1 VLSQNMNKPPELPL
15 DKIRVLGVFAHIDA
29 GKTTTSE
36 AILYYTGRIHRIGS
50 VDEGSTQL
58 DWMEQERA
66 RGITITAAAT
76 TCEWQGHHLN
86 LIDTPGHIDFSAE
99 VVRSVRV
106 IDGAVIVLCGVG
118 GVETQ
123 TETVWGHAE
132 RENLP
137 RLLFVNKLDRMG
149 ADFERVLGEIHQRLT
164 KHAVA
169 LQIPVGNEDSFH
181 GVIDLLKQSALL
193 WPPAGN
199 GASDADPVEA
209 AIPSEY
215 TERTAAARA
224 LLLDAICETDE
235 NLLAMRL
242 EGHEPRWEDYQ
253 SALRK
258 AVLKG
263 KLIPVLCGS
272 AKNRMG
278 IQPLLDAVIA
288 YLPAPVDAPPVI
300 GAVPGVE
307 GELAERFSDPA
318 APFCATAFKIIGDPH
333 VGHLTWVRVFSG
345 SLRTS
350 EWVYNPRTA
359 AKDRVDRIYRIH
371 ANRREL
377 VNHMQ
382 AGDVMALVGIKT
394 AATGDTLC
402 DPAQPIEL
410 DPFTFPEPVITVAL
424 APATPDER
432 ERLRQVMKRLCAE
445 DPTLLAGYDPET
457 QEETLSGMGELHLE
471 IAVDRMRTEFGITP
485 RASPPQVAYRETVR
499 ARATAT
505 GDYRKQTGGHG
516 HFAVVRLR
524 VEPLQRGQGVVLD
537 SKASPAELPENFVR
551 NAQGGIREALAK
563 GILAGYPV
571 TDVRVTI
578 LGGRYHEID
587 SNALDFHI
595 AGSMAVRQALHQAHP
610 ALLEPVMRAD
620 MRVSE
625 AALGTVMADFT
636 RRRGNIYDLQMR
648 ANQRHILGD
657 VPLAEVR
664 GYVTALRDMTSGRG
678 DFTLELRSYDIV
690 PDSLAEAV
698 IEERQARGKVSMR

>member
-1 VLSQNMNKPPELPL
+1 MNKPQELPL
-15 DKIRVLGVFAHIDA
+15 NKIRVLGIFAHIDA

-50 VDEGSTQL
+50 VDDGSTQL

-149 ADFERVLGEIHQRLT
+149 ADFDRVLGEIRQRLT
-164 KHAVA
+164 RHAVA
-169 LQIPVGNEDSFH
+169 LQIPVGSEDSFH
-181 GVIDLLKQSALL
+181 GVIDLLSQRALL
-193 WPPAGN
+193 WSQEVNGGN
-199 GASDADPVEA
+199 VADPTQA
-209 AIPSEY
+209 AIPPEY
-215 TERTAAARA
+215 ADRAAAARA
-224 LLLDAICETDE
+224 FLLDSICETDE
-235 NLLAMRL
+235 ALLSMRL
-242 EGHEPRWEDYQ
+242 EGNEPGLPDYQ
-253 SALRK
+253 AALRK
-258 AVLKG
+258 AVLMG

-272 AKNRMG
+272 AKNRIG

-288 YLPAPVDAPPVI
+288 YLPAPIDIPAVFGV
-300 GAVPGVE
+300 VPGTE
-307 GELAERFSDPA
+307 GELSERFSDPE
-318 APFCATAFKIIGDPH
+318 APFCATAFKIVGDPH
-333 VGHLTWVRVFSG
+333 VGHLTWVRAFSG
-345 SLRTS
+345 SLKTS

-359 AKDRVDRIYRIH
+359 AKERVDRIYRIH

-377 VNHMQ
+377 VSRMQ

-402 DPAQPIEL
+402 DPEHPVEL
-410 DPFTFPEPVITVAL
+410 EPFTFPEPVITVAL
-424 APATPDER
+424 APAMPDER
-432 ERLRQVMKRLCAE
+432 ERLRQVMARLCAE
-445 DPTLLAGYDPET
+445 DPTLLAGYDAET

-471 IAVDRMRTEFGITP
+471 IAVDRMRTEFGITAT
-485 RASPPQVAYRETVR
+485 ASPPQVAYRETVR

-505 GDYRKQTGGHG
+505 GDYRKQSGGHG

-524 VEPLQRGQGVVLD
+524 VEPLERGQGVVLD
-537 SKASPAELPENFVR
+537 NKASLAEVPENFVR

-578 LGGRYHEID
+578 LSGRYHEVD

-595 AGSMAVRQALHQAHP
+595 AGSMAVRQALHLARP
-610 ALLEPVMRAD
+610 GLLEPVMHAD
-620 MRVSE
+620 MSVGE
-625 AALGTVMADFT
+625 PYLGTVMADFT
-636 RRRGNIYDLQMR
+636 RRRGNIHDLQVR
-648 ANQRHILGD
+648 GNKRHILGD

-678 DFTLELRSYDIV
+678 DFSLEFRTYAIV
-690 PDSLAEAV
+690 PDELAEAV
-698 IEERQARGKVSMR
+698 IEERQARGKVSKR

>member
-1 VLSQNMNKPPELPL
+1 MNKPQELPL
-15 DKIRVLGVFAHIDA
+15 NKIRVLGIFAHIDA

-50 VDEGSTQL
+50 VDDGSTQL

-149 ADFERVLGEIHQRLT
+149 ADFDRVLGEIRQRLT
-164 KHAVA
+164 RHAVA
-169 LQIPVGNEDSFH
+169 LQIPVGSEDSFH
-181 GVIDLLKQSALL
+181 GVIDLLSQRALL
-193 WPPAGN
+193 WSQEVNGGN
-199 GASDADPVEA
+199 VADPTQA
-209 AIPSEY
+209 AIPPEY
-215 TERTAAARA
+215 ADRAAAARA
-224 LLLDAICETDE
+224 FLLDSICETDE
-235 NLLAMRL
+235 ALLSMRL
-242 EGHEPRWEDYQ
+242 EGNEPGLPDYQ
-253 SALRK
+253 AALRK
-258 AVLKG
+258 AVLMG

-272 AKNRMG
+272 AKNRIG

-288 YLPAPVDAPPVI
+288 YLPAPIDIPAVFGV
-300 GAVPGVE
+300 VPGTE
-307 GELAERFSDPA
+307 GELSERFSDPE
-318 APFCATAFKIIGDPH
+318 APFCATAFKIVGDPH
-333 VGHLTWVRVFSG
+333 VGHLTWVRAFSG
-345 SLRTS
+345 SLKTS

-359 AKDRVDRIYRIH
+359 AKERVDRIYRIH

-377 VNHMQ
+377 VSRMQ

-402 DPAQPIEL
+402 DPEHPVEL
-410 DPFTFPEPVITVAL
+410 EPFTFPEPVITVAL

-432 ERLRQVMKRLCAE
+432 ERLRQVMARLCAE
-445 DPTLLAGYDPET
+445 DPTLLAGYDAET

-471 IAVDRMRTEFGITP
+471 IAVDRMRTEFGITAT
-485 RASPPQVAYRETVR
+485 ASPPQVAYRETVR

-505 GDYRKQTGGHG
+505 GDYRKQSGGHG

-524 VEPLQRGQGVVLD
+524 VEPLERGQGVVLD
-537 SKASPAELPENFVR
+537 NKASLAEVPENFVR

-578 LGGRYHEID
+578 LSGRYHEVD

-595 AGSMAVRQALHQAHP
+595 AGSMAVRQALHLARP
-610 ALLEPVMRAD
+610 GLLEPVMHAD
-620 MRVSE
+620 MSVGE
-625 AALGTVMADFT
+625 PYLGTVMADFT
-636 RRRGNIYDLQMR
+636 RRRGNIHDLQVR
-648 ANQRHILGD
+648 GNKRHILGD

-678 DFTLELRSYDIV
+678 DFSLEFRTYAIV
-690 PDSLAEAV
+690 PDELAEAV
-698 IEERQARGKVSMR
+698 IEERRARGKVSKR

>member
-1 VLSQNMNKPPELPL
+1 MNKSPELPL
-15 DKIRVLGVFAHIDA
+15 NKIRVLGVFAHIDA

-50 VDEGSTQL
+50 VDDGSTQL

-76 TCEWQGHHLN
+76 TCEWQDHHIN

-137 RLLFVNKLDRMG
+137 RILFVNKLDRMG
-149 ADFERVLGEIHQRLT
+149 ADFERVMAEIHQRLT

-169 LQIPVGNEDSFH
+169 LQIPVGSEDAFR
-181 GVIDLLKQSALL
+181 GVIDLLSQRAFL
-193 WPPAGN
+193 WSQEVNSGNAAEFAETSIPP
-199 GASDADPVEA
+199 DYADK
-209 AIPSEY
+209 
-215 TERTAAARA
+215 AAAVRA
-224 LLLDAICETDE
+224 TLLDAICETDE
-235 NLLAMRL
+235 NLLTMRL
-242 EGHEPRWEDYQ
+242 EGKEPLLMDYQ
-253 SALRK
+253 AALRK

-272 AKNRMG
+272 AKNRIG

-288 YLPAPVDAPPVI
+288 YLPAPVDRSPALGV
-300 GAVPGVE
+300 VPGAE
-307 GELAERFSDPA
+307 GELAERPSDPN
-318 APFCATAFKIIGDPH
+318 APFCATAFKIVGDPH

-345 SLRTS
+345 SLKTS
-350 EWVYNPRTA
+350 EWVYNPRTTS
-359 AKDRVDRIYRIH
+359 KDRVDRIYRIH

-377 VNHMQ
+377 VDRMR

-402 DPAQPIEL
+402 DPAHPVEL
-410 DPFTFPEPVITVAL
+410 EPFTFPEPVITVAL

-432 ERLRQVMKRLCAE
+432 ERLRQVMARLCDE

-471 IAVDRMRTEFGITP
+471 IAVDRMRTEFGITAS
-485 RASPPQVAYRETVR
+485 ASPPQVAYRETVR
-499 ARATAT
+499 ARGTAT
-505 GDYRKQTGGHG
+505 GDYRKQSGGHG

-524 VEPLQRGQGVVLD
+524 VEPLERGHGVVLD
-537 SKASPAELPENFVR
+537 SKASPAEVPENFVR
-551 NAQGGIREALAK
+551 NAQSGIREALVK

-578 LGGRYHEID
+578 LGGRYHEVD

-595 AGSMAVRQALHQAHP
+595 AGSMAVRQALRQARP
-610 ALLEPVMRAD
+610 GLLEPVMRAD
-620 MRVSE
+620 IGVSE
-625 AALGTVMADFT
+625 TSLGTVMSDFT
-636 RRRGNIYDLQMR
+636 RRRGNIHDLQMR
-648 ANQRHILGD
+648 GSKRHILGD

-678 DFTLELRSYDIV
+678 DFSLEFRSYDLV
-690 PDSLAEAV
+690 PDGLAETIIA
-698 IEERQARGKVSMR
+698 ERLARGKVSRR

>member
-1 VLSQNMNKPPELPL
+1 MNKLQELPL
-15 DKIRVLGVFAHIDA
+15 NKIRVLGVFAHIDA

-50 VDEGSTQL
+50 VDDGNTQL

-123 TETVWGHAE
+123 TETVWEHTE

-137 RLLFVNKLDRMG
+137 RILFINKLDRMG
-149 ADFERVLGEIHQRLT
+149 ADFERVLGEIRQRLT

-169 LQIPVGNEDSFH
+169 LQIPVGSEDSFR
-181 GVIDLLKQSALL
+181 GVIDLLRQTALL
-193 WPPAGN
+193 WPQDVNGGN
-199 GASDADPVEA
+199 AADPAEA

-215 TERTAAARA
+215 ADRTAAARA
-224 LLLDAICETDE
+224 SLLDAICETDE
-235 NLLAMRL
+235 TLLAMRL
-242 EGHEPRWEDYQ
+242 EGHEPGLADYQ
-253 SALRK
+253 AALRR
-258 AVLKG
+258 AVLNG

-278 IQPLLDAVIA
+278 IQPLLDAVIF
-288 YLPAPVDAPPVI
+288 YLPAPVDVPPVF
-300 GAVPGVE
+300 GVVPGTE
-307 GELAERFSDPA
+307 GELSERPSNPES
-318 APFCATAFKIIGDPH
+318 PFCATAFKI
-333 VGHLTWVRVFSG
+333 
-345 SLRTS
+345 
-350 EWVYNPRTA
+350 VYNPRTRT
-359 AKDRVDRIYRIH
+359 KDRVDRIYRIH

-377 VNHMQ
+377 VNSMR

-402 DPAQPIEL
+402 DPAYPVEL

-432 ERLRQVMKRLCAE
+432 ERLRQVMARLCSE

-471 IAVDRMRTEFGITP
+471 IAVDRMRTEFGITAT
-485 RASPPQVAYRETVR
+485 ASPPQVAYRETIR

-505 GDYRKQTGGHG
+505 GDYRKQSGGHG

-524 VEPLQRGQGVVLD
+524 VEPLERGQGVLLD
-537 SKASPAELPENFVR
+537 SKASSAEVPENFVR

-578 LGGRYHEID
+578 LGGRYHEVD

-595 AGSMAVRQALHQAHP
+595 AGSMAVRQALHQARP
-610 ALLEPVMRAD
+610 GLLEPVMHAD
-620 MRVSE
+620 IGVSE
-625 AALGTVMADFT
+625 TSLGTVMADFT
-636 RRRGNIYDLQMR
+636 RRRGDIHDLQMHG
-648 ANQRHILGD
+648 NKRHILGN
-657 VPLAEVR
+657 VPLSEVR

-678 DFTLELRSYDIV
+678 DFSLEFRTYAIV
-690 PDSLAEAV
+690 PDGLAGAV
-698 IEERQARGKVSMR
+698 IEERQARGKVSRR

>member
-1 VLSQNMNKPPELPL
+1 
-15 DKIRVLGVFAHIDA
+15 
-29 GKTTTSE
+29 
-36 AILYYTGRIHRIGS
+36 
-50 VDEGSTQL
+50 VDDGSTQL

-76 TCEWQGHHLN
+76 TCEWQGHHIN

-123 TETVWGHAE
+123 TETVWGHAD

-149 ADFERVLGEIHQRLT
+149 ADFERVLGEIRQRLA

-169 LQIPVGNEDSFH
+169 LQIPLGSEDSFH
-181 GVIDLLKQSALL
+181 GVIDLLRQRALW
-193 WPPAGN
+193 WPPPAN
-199 GASDADPVEA
+199 GSSGEDATEME
-209 AIPSEY
+209 IPPEY
-215 TERTAAARA
+215 VARAAAGRA
-224 LLLDAICETDE
+224 SLLDAICETDE
-235 NLLAMRL
+235 ALLARRL
-242 EGHEPRWEDYQ
+242 EGHEPGLGDYAA
-253 SALRK
+253 ALRK

-263 KLIPVLCGS
+263 KLVPVLCGS
-272 AKNRMG
+272 AKNRIG
-278 IQPLLDAVIA
+278 IQPLLDAVVA
-288 YLPAPVDAPPVI
+288 YLPAPVDVRPVF
-300 GAVPGVE
+300 GVVPGVE
-307 GELAERFSDPA
+307 GELAERPSDPQ
-318 APFCATAFKIIGDPH
+318 APFCATAFKIVGDPH
-333 VGHLTWVRVFSG
+333 VGHLTWVRAFSG
-345 SLRTS
+345 SLKTS
-350 EWVYNPRTA
+350 GWVYNPRTA
-359 AKDRVDRIYRIH
+359 AKERVDRIYRIH

-377 VNHMQ
+377 ADRMQ
-382 AGDVMALVGIKT
+382 AGDVMALVGIKD
-394 AATGDTLC
+394 AVTGDTLC
-402 DPAQPIEL
+402 DPAHPVEL
-410 DPFTFPEPVITVAL
+410 EPFTFPEPVITVAL

-432 ERLRQVMKRLCAE
+432 ERLRQVMRRLCDE

-471 IAVDRMRTEFGITP
+471 IAVDRMRTEFGITAT
-485 RASPPQVAYRETVR
+485 ASPPQVAYRETVR

-524 VEPLQRGQGVVLD
+524 VEPLERGQGVLLD
-537 SKASPAELPENFVR
+537 SKAPAAEVPEGFVR

-578 LGGRYHEID
+578 VGGRYHEVD

-595 AGSMAVRQALHQAHP
+595 AGSMAVRQALHQARP
-610 ALLEPVMRAD
+610 ALLEPLMRAD
-620 MRVSE
+620 IGVSE
-625 AALGTVMADFT
+625 ASLGTVMSDFT
-636 RRRGNIYDLQMR
+636 RRRGSIHDLQQR
-648 ANQRHILGD
+648 GNKRHILGD
-657 VPLAEVR
+657 VPLSEAR

-678 DFTLELRSYDIV
+678 DFSLEFRSYDLV
-690 PDSLAEAV
+690 PDGLAEAV
-698 IEERQARGKVSMR
+698 IEERQMRGKVSRR

>member
-1 VLSQNMNKPPELPL
+1 MNKPQELPL
-15 DKIRVLGVFAHIDA
+15 NKIRVLGIFAHIDA

-50 VDEGSTQL
+50 VDDGSTQL

-149 ADFERVLGEIHQRLT
+149 ADFDRVLGEIRQRLT
-164 KHAVA
+164 RHAVA
-169 LQIPVGNEDSFH
+169 LQIPVGSEDSFH
-181 GVIDLLKQSALL
+181 GVIDLLSQRALL
-193 WPPAGN
+193 WSQEVNGGN
-199 GASDADPVEA
+199 VADPTQA
-209 AIPSEY
+209 AIPPEY
-215 TERTAAARA
+215 ADRAAAARA
-224 LLLDAICETDE
+224 FLLDSICETDE
-235 NLLAMRL
+235 ALLSMRL
-242 EGHEPRWEDYQ
+242 EGNEPGLPDYQ
-253 SALRK
+253 AALRK
-258 AVLKG
+258 AVLMG

-272 AKNRMG
+272 AKNRIG

-288 YLPAPVDAPPVI
+288 YLPAPIDIPAVFGV
-300 GAVPGVE
+300 VPGTE
-307 GELAERFSDPA
+307 GELSERFSDPE
-318 APFCATAFKIIGDPH
+318 APFCATAFKIVGDPH
-333 VGHLTWVRVFSG
+333 VGHLTWVRAFSG
-345 SLRTS
+345 SLKTS

-359 AKDRVDRIYRIH
+359 AKERVDRIYRIH

-377 VNHMQ
+377 VSRMQ

-402 DPAQPIEL
+402 DPEHPVEL
-410 DPFTFPEPVITVAL
+410 EPFTFPEPVITVAL
-424 APATPDER
+424 APAMPDER
-432 ERLRQVMKRLCAE
+432 ERLRQVMARLCAE
-445 DPTLLAGYDPET
+445 DPTLLAGYDAET

-471 IAVDRMRTEFGITP
+471 IAVDRMRTEFGITAT
-485 RASPPQVAYRETVR
+485 ASPPQVAYRETVR

-505 GDYRKQTGGHG
+505 GDYRKQSGGHG

-524 VEPLQRGQGVVLD
+524 VEPLERGQGVVLD
-537 SKASPAELPENFVR
+537 NKASLAEVPENFAR

-578 LGGRYHEID
+578 LSGRYHEVD

-595 AGSMAVRQALHQAHP
+595 AGSMAVRQALHLARP
-610 ALLEPVMRAD
+610 GLLEPVMHAD
-620 MRVSE
+620 MSVGE
-625 AALGTVMADFT
+625 PYLGTVMADFT
-636 RRRGNIYDLQMR
+636 RRRGNIHDLQVR
-648 ANQRHILGD
+648 GNKRHILGD

-678 DFTLELRSYDIV
+678 DFSLEFRTYAIV
-690 PDSLAEAV
+690 PDELAEAV
-698 IEERQARGKVSMR
+698 IEERQARGKVSKR

>member
-1 VLSQNMNKPPELPL
+1 MNKPQELPL
-15 DKIRVLGVFAHIDA
+15 NKIRVLGIFAHIDA

-50 VDEGSTQL
+50 VDDGSTQL

-149 ADFERVLGEIHQRLT
+149 ADFDRVLGEIRQRLT
-164 KHAVA
+164 RHAVA
-169 LQIPVGNEDSFH
+169 LQIPVGSEDSFH
-181 GVIDLLKQSALL
+181 GVIDLLSQRALL
-193 WPPAGN
+193 WSQEVNGGN
-199 GASDADPVEA
+199 VADPTQA
-209 AIPSEY
+209 AIPPEY
-215 TERTAAARA
+215 ADRAAAARA
-224 LLLDAICETDE
+224 FLLDSICETDE
-235 NLLAMRL
+235 ALLSMRL
-242 EGHEPRWEDYQ
+242 EGNEPGLPDYQ
-253 SALRK
+253 AALRK
-258 AVLKG
+258 AVLTG

-272 AKNRMG
+272 AKNRIG

-288 YLPAPVDAPPVI
+288 YLPAPIDIPAVFGV
-300 GAVPGVE
+300 VPGTE
-307 GELAERFSDPA
+307 GELSERFSDPE
-318 APFCATAFKIIGDPH
+318 APFCATAFKIVGDPH
-333 VGHLTWVRVFSG
+333 VGHLTWVRAFSG
-345 SLRTS
+345 SLKTS

-359 AKDRVDRIYRIH
+359 AKERVDRIYRIH

-377 VNHMQ
+377 VSRMQ

-402 DPAQPIEL
+402 DPEHPVEL
-410 DPFTFPEPVITVAL
+410 EPFTFPEPVITVAL
-424 APATPDER
+424 APAMPDER
-432 ERLRQVMKRLCAE
+432 ERLRQVMARLCAE
-445 DPTLLAGYDPET
+445 DPTLLAGYDAET

-471 IAVDRMRTEFGITP
+471 IAVDRMRTEFGITAT
-485 RASPPQVAYRETVR
+485 ASPPQVAYRETVR

-505 GDYRKQTGGHG
+505 GDYRKQSGGHG

-524 VEPLQRGQGVVLD
+524 VEPLERGQGVVLD
-537 SKASPAELPENFVR
+537 NKASLAEVPENFVR

-578 LGGRYHEID
+578 LSGRYHEVD

-595 AGSMAVRQALHQAHP
+595 AGSMAVRQALHLARP
-610 ALLEPVMRAD
+610 GLLEPVMHAD
-620 MRVSE
+620 MSVGE
-625 AALGTVMADFT
+625 PYLGTVMADFT
-636 RRRGNIYDLQMR
+636 RRRGNIHDLQVR
-648 ANQRHILGD
+648 GNKRHILGD

-678 DFTLELRSYDIV
+678 DFSLEFRTYAIV
-690 PDSLAEAV
+690 PDELAEAV
-698 IEERQARGKVSMR
+698 IEERRARGKVSKR